1 MNNYINNLIGNY
13 QNKTKELSREIH
25 GIHEE
30 HVNYQKEARQ
40 QLLKNA
46 LIDDMVSMAVIV
58 AIINLLTIIIFKYPG
73 FLACLSI
80 DALLFT
86 TIPVIDFTVRGVKTY
101 QLVKKN
107 RIRMNNEINNA
118 KDVLDKYYEKIVELN
133 KINKEINNI
142 EDNSYALN
150 TCKKIEET
158 IIDDYVPETNPP
170 KIEKVNN
177 KVLSMIFKN

>member
-1 MNNYINNLIGNY
+1 MNNYINNLINNY
-13 QNKTKELSREIH
+13 QSKTKELSREIH

-30 HVNYQKEARQ
+30 HVNFQKEARKH
-40 QLLKNA
+40 LLKNA
-46 LIDDMVSMAVIV
+46 LIDDMVSMALIV
-58 AIINLLTIIIFKYPG
+58 AVINLLTIIIFKYPG

-80 DALLFT
+80 DTLLFT

-101 QLVKKN
+101 QLVKKDY
-107 RIRMNNEINNA
+107 IRMNNEISNA

-133 KINKEINNI
+133 KISKEITNY
-142 EDNSYALN
+142 EDNTYALS

-158 IIDDYVPETNPP
+158 VINDYVPETNPP

-177 KVLSMIFKN
+177 LVLNKIFKN